1 VTVAGRTLLEH
12 AASRFVAHPLVRDL
26 IVVAPSSHR
35 EEAGKLVPSAVV
47 VAGGETRQQ
56 SVSAGLG
63 VVEPDVEAVLVHDV
77 ARAFVPP
84 EVITRVI
91 GGLALVGARAAI
103 PIVPVTDTI
112 RRSDPST
119 GDLHET
125 VDRSTLSA
133 VQTPQGFWRDALVD
147 AHANALPDATDDA
160 SLIEARGGR
169 VVAVRGDQR
178 AFKITYPLDLILAE
192 AVAHE

>member
-1 VTVAGRTLLEH
+1 
-12 AASRFVAHPLVRDL
+12 
-26 IVVAPSSHR
+26 
-35 EEAGKLVPSAVV
+35 
-47 VAGGETRQQ
+47 
-56 SVSAGLG
+56 
-63 VVEPDVEAVLVHDV
+63 VEPDVEAVLVHDV